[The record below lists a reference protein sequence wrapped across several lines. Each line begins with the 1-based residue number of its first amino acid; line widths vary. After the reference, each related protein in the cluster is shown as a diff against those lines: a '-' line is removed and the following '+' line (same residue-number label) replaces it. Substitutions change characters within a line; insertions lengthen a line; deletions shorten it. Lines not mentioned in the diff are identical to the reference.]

1 MTVGAP
7 NHVLFDRQGRALA
20 ALEAKSTSV
29 NLSAVETRGRRSA
42 DQLGVP
48 FIFLS
53 NGEEVWFSGKGHDA
67 SFRRVETVFAPGRSG
82 SPQGR
87 SHGRRAFSGGVRMNA
102 PASADTVP
110 DYQSLMLPVPRAAA
124 AGEQRIGAVVQRPG
138 EELGLSEATRA
149 AVLASGRQTIF
160 ANRVHWAKT
169 YLAKAGLVEA
179 TKRGHFRLTQ
189 RGVDVLAAGP
199 KRIDNRF
206 LSRFEEF
213 RQFSDRSAQSTDDEV
228 VPEPADAAE
237 QTPDEIMRAAHRRIE
252 AALAED
258 LLDRVRAAPPD
269 FFERLIVNLLLAMGY
284 GGSAADAGRALGRS
298 GDDGV
303 IDQDALGLDRVYIQ
317 ARRCAAGNSVRPGA
331 IRDVFGSLD
340 RHKAAKGLFVTTS
353 TFTASARETADCLSK
368 RIVLIDGEQL
378 TRLMIRHN
386 VGCRIEEVLHVKK
399 VDENFFE

>member
-1 MTVGAP
+1 
-7 NHVLFDRQGRALA
+7 
-20 ALEAKSTSV
+20 
-29 NLSAVETRGRRSA
+29 
-42 DQLGVP
+42 
-48 FIFLS
+48 
-53 NGEEVWFSGKGHDA
+53 
-67 SFRRVETVFAPGRSG
+67 
-82 SPQGR
+82 
-87 SHGRRAFSGGVRMNA
+87 
-102 PASADTVP
+102 VP
-110 DYQSLMLPVPRAAA
+110 DYQSLMLPVLRAAT
-124 AGEQRIGAVVQRPG
+124 AGEQRIGAVVQRLG
-138 EELGLSEATRA
+138 EELGLSEAARA
-149 AVLASGRQTIF
+149 ALLASGRQTIF

-179 TKRGHFRLTQ
+179 TRRGHFRLTQ
-189 RGVDVLAAGP
+189 RGADVLAASP
-199 KRIDNRF
+199 ERIDNRF

-213 RQFSDRSAQSTDDEV
+213 RQFSDRSAQPTDDEV

-303 IDQDALGLDRVYIQ
+303 DGVIDQDALGLDRVYIQ
-317 ARRCAAGNSVRPGA
+317 AKRYAAGNSVGPGA
-331 IRDVFGSLD
+331 IRDFFGSLH

-353 TFTASARETADCLSK
+353 TFTASARETADYLSK

-399 VDENFFE
+399 VDEDFFE

>member
-1 MTVGAP
+1 
-7 NHVLFDRQGRALA
+7 
-20 ALEAKSTSV
+20 
-29 NLSAVETRGRRSA
+29 
-42 DQLGVP
+42 
-48 FIFLS
+48 
-53 NGEEVWFSGKGHDA
+53 
-67 SFRRVETVFAPGRSG
+67 
-82 SPQGR
+82 
-87 SHGRRAFSGGVRMNA
+87 MNA
-102 PASADTVP
+102 PVPADTVP
-110 DYQSLMLPVPRAAA
+110 DYQSLMLPVLLAAA
-124 AGEQRIGAVVQRPG
+124 AGERRIGAVVQRLG
-138 EELGLSEATRA
+138 EELGLSEAARA
-149 AVLASGRQTIF
+149 ALLASGRQTIF

-189 RGVDVLAAGP
+189 RGVDVLAASP
-199 KRIDNRF
+199 ERIDNRF

-213 RQFSDRSAQSTDDEV
+213 RQFSDRSAQPTDDEV

-252 AALAED
+252 AALAEE

-303 IDQDALGLDRVYIQ
+303 DGVIDQDALGLDRVYIQ
-317 ARRCAAGNSVRPGA
+317 AKRYAASNSVGPGA
-331 IRDVFGSLD
+331 IRDFFGSLD

-353 TFTASARETADCLSK
+353 GFTSSARETADYLSK

-399 VDENFFE
+399 VDEDFFE